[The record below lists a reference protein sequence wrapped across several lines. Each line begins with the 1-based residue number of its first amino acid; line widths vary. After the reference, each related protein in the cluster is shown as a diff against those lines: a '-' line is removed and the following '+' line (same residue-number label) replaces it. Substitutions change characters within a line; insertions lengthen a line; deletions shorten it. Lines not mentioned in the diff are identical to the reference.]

1 MSETL
6 FTIQDSA
13 TSSLLTVGTFSP
25 PPRLKGGLC
34 SVLSME
40 VCLLLSQHWLLCPA
54 LPSGLGASFGQDC
67 VPFSSLSRGY
77 TKGANKRL

>member
-13 TSSLLTVGTFSP
+13 TCSLLTVGTFSP
-25 PPRLKGGLC
+25 PPRLKRGLC
-34 SVLSME
+34 SVLPME

-54 LPSGLGASFGQDC
+54 LPTGLGAPFGQDC
-67 VPFSSLSRGY
+67 VPFTSLSCGH
-77 TKGANKRL
+77 TKGANQRL